1 MKLLRK
7 IITLVLVLTLGFWLG
22 ASGILNGTRAGSWM
36 NTAVDYFPTR
46 TELQQLR
53 SSFDSVP
60 FIGDTSLM
68 RKQGAQEE
76 KNNTIL
82 ESNTHTDVDYD
93 TVEQTIVTLVNE
105 LREELGLD
113 PVASND
119 MLKAAAIIRAV
130 ETEESFSH
138 TRPDGSSAFTVFE
151 EDGIAY
157 PCKVVGENLGM
168 ATYYMDEEEMAEL
181 LFNGWVESEGHYENM
196 VKPEYKEIGVG
207 VHYDGEFLY
216 ATQLFGAPLY

>member
-7 IITLVLVLTLGFWLG
+7 IITLILVLTLGFWLG

-157 PCKVVGENLGM
+157 PYKVVGENLGM

>member
-151 EDGIAY
+151 EEGIAY
-157 PCKVVGENLGM
+157 PYKVVGENLGM

-216 ATQLFGAPLY
+216 ATQLFGTPLY

>member
-1 MKLLRK
+1 M
-7 IITLVLVLTLGFWLG
+7 VLVLTLGFWLG

-157 PCKVVGENLGM
+157 PYKVVGENLGM
-168 ATYYMDEEEMAEL
+168 A
-181 LFNGWVESEGHYENM
+181 
-196 VKPEYKEIGVG
+196 
-207 VHYDGEFLY
+207 
-216 ATQLFGAPLY
+216 

>member
-7 IITLVLVLTLGFWLG
+7 IITLLLVLTLGFWLG
-22 ASGILNGTRAGSWM
+22 ASGMLNGTRAGSWM

-53 SSFDSVP
+53 SSLDSLPV
-60 FIGDTSLM
+60 IGDTFFTRNLE
-68 RKQGAQEE
+68 GQET

-93 TVEQTIVTLVNE
+93 IVEQTIVTLVNE
-105 LREELGLD
+105 LREEQQLD

-151 EDGIAY
+151 EEGIAY
-157 PCKVVGENLGM
+157 PYKVVGENLGM
-168 ATYYMDEEEMAEL
+168 ATYYMNEEDMAEL

-196 VKPEYKEIGVG
+196 IKPEYKEIGVG

-216 ATQLFGAPLY
+216 ATQLFGTPLY